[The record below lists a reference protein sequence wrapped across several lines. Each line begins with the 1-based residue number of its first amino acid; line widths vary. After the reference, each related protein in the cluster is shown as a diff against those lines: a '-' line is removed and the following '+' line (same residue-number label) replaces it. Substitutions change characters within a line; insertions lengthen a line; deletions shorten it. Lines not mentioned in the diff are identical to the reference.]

1 MIINRVRTEAEAI
14 RIALEYCGLAAA
26 ELRDGT
32 SRREENLYHVAL
44 RTPFQRYELYVNAL
58 DGEITGIDTE
68 PATAFFM

>member
-14 RIALEYCGLAAA
+14 QIALEYSGLAAA

-32 SRREENLYHVAL
+32 SRREENFYHVAL
-44 RTPFQRYELYVNAL
+44 RTPFQKYELYVNAL
-58 DGEITGIDTE
+58 DGEIAGIDTE